1 MCAHSVTA
9 AMRLPRAFEEQGAAM
24 IIPMEEG
31 IALQRSF
38 PFGRVVVMWVMLVT
52 LVGGLLLLLIEGTSG
67 RETASEYPT
76 CNLTFAD
83 ALFMV
88 GNAVSGSGLSS
99 VNMAG
104 LHTGSHVVMCLAMQ
118 LGGSTLIA
126 IVPVFLRL
134 RALNGILP
142 KDECRRFDVQ
152 SLHRQPQW
160 LIEYKSLIL
169 LLRVVLVIHVSFYL
183 LGLAF
188 LVPRIAQYL
197 DTNEGRARYP
207 DASPWG
213 WAIFLV
219 VSAWN
224 NAGFT
229 LSADSLVPFHN
240 DFAMLFAIGL
250 LAVLGNVGYPLVVR
264 GAIAACS
271 ACSHR
276 TASRKVHWRYL
287 LLNGRDVCTF
297 LFGSQQSMMLGFTQL
312 VLLLLHVSVMAVT
325 SWDRN
330 SNTDPGGDDFF
341 MSLMTRHAGFSIEA
355 DLRGLHPAALAVYLI
370 AMVLAP
376 VPLVVAIQNTN
387 PATRASPGEGEGS
400 GSAGRGR
407 GEPPQHARELR
418 RGDERESRRRAARL
432 APPQHDQR
440 RARDEA
446 LLGRGL
452 DAGADT
458 AHLAAAEPM
467 RLGGGSTES
476 SPASRAK
483 PRGGGPRPPRPRRSA
498 RPQIRCRRRRHPL
511 LPPLTTRQRWS
522 SPLRRRRRPRL
533 GRRGRAANRR
543 QRGGGGGRGGRRRR
557 GVVASGGSAA
567 WRAEVQ
573 MVDTKLLLMRYRLE
587 HGHAAPLS
595 LQLQL
600 HLHAL
605 RLNVADLVRSIVSKP
620 SIRRDL
626 IVLWLGWFAL
636 LCTFTNETDCG
647 ACDQQGW
654 SFSVL
659 FEAASA
665 LGNVGLSLGSIEHPD
680 YAGVSFSR
688 DLGPLGK
695 CLVLALEFYGVPRA
709 ALAHRL
715 GAHALPLRRDDE
727 DAQAARGGLD
737 AAQAERAAPC
747 KACGSC
753 GSCGSCCCCCAPACD
768 GGGQA
773 PTATSRPGG
782 VRRQRSQPRA
792 VRGPPA
798 EERADAPPM
807 QRTSTPRL
815 APMRSGSMPWELPT
829 GQSFHEPPKI

>member
-1 MCAHSVTA
+1 
-9 AMRLPRAFEEQGAAM
+9 MRLPRAFEEQGAAM

-400 GSAGRGR
+400 GSGRGSAVAASLRSMQESFAEETSASRVGALR
-407 GEPPQHARELR
+407 GSRHLSMINVALAMR
-418 RGDERESRRRAARL
+418 RFS
-432 APPQHDQR
+432 
-440 RARDEA
+440 
-446 LLGRGL
+446 
-452 DAGADT
+452 DAGST
-458 AHLAAAEPM
+458 PGPTPLTSPQQSSM

-476 SPASRAK
+476 SPRE
-483 PRGGGPRPPRPRRSA
+483 PRKAPWWRPKATATTKVGEAADSLPTTPPPSPPAVDDAPALELATAAAAAAEAGPSGAGAPA
-498 RPQIRCRRRRHPL
+498 
-511 LPPLTTRQRWS
+511 
-522 SPLRRRRRPRL
+522 
-533 GRRGRAANRR
+533 AANGAAAEAGE
-543 QRGGGGGRGGRRRR
+543 GGGGEASC
-557 GVVASGGSAA
+557 ASGGSAA

-605 RLNVADLVRSIVSKP
+605 RLNVADLVRSVVSMP

-654 SFSVL
+654 SFTVL

-665 LGNVGLSLGSIEHPD
+665 LGNVGLSLGSIEHPE

-695 CLVLALEFYGVPRA
+695 CLVLALEFYGKCRELPSRIDS
-709 ALAHRL
+709 ALTLSLSDETMRMRK
-715 GAHALPLRRDDE
+715 LPG
-727 DAQAARGGLD
+727 GGLD

-753 GSCGSCCCCCAPACD
+753 GSCGSCCCCCAPALRRWWAGPHSD
-768 GGGQA
+768 G
-773 PTATSRPGG
+773 AT
-782 VRRQRSQPRA
+782 RA
-792 VRGPPA
+792 ASDDNGINLERFGGPPA